1 MSATLIDKEGSAII
15 PAVVSYD
22 HIESLL
28 EHLSPALLPRS
39 RAGVRHVLRHPSVE
53 TLAHDPDL
61 IKIAR
66 ASLGPEALPFRA
78 TLFDK
83 SPTANWLV
91 AWHQD
96 RVLPLQERIEAESWG
111 PWSVKDGVTYAQAPA
126 RVLSRVLALRV
137 HLDDS
142 TVQNGPLRVL
152 PGTHNLGI
160 FSDDEIQKL
169 AAEVSPE
176 VSPVEC
182 VVPCGGMIAMKP
194 LIVHSSSKLQVKA
207 SRRVLHIEYAE
218 SAAIADGMKLAVA

>member
-1 MSATLIDKEGSAII
+1 MSATLIQKEGFEII
-15 PAVVSYD
+15 PAVVSHD
-22 HIESLL
+22 RIESLL

-53 TLAHDPDL
+53 TLAYDPDL
-61 IKIAR
+61 MKIAR

-96 RVLPLQERIEAESWG
+96 IVLPLQERRETEGWG
-111 PWSVKDGVTYAQAPA
+111 PWSVKDSVIYAQAPA
-126 RVLSRVLALRV
+126 RILCRVLALRV

-142 TVQNGPLRVL
+142 TATNGPLRVL
-152 PGTHNLGI
+152 SGTHSLGI
-160 FSDDEIQKL
+160 LSDGAIQKL
-169 AAEVSPE
+169 AAEG
-176 VSPVEC
+176 SPVEC
-182 VVPCGGMIAMKP
+182 LVPRGGVIAMKP
-194 LIVHSSSKLQVKA
+194 LIVHSSSKLQVEA
-207 SRRVLHIEYAE
+207 SRRVIHIEYAE

>member
-1 MSATLIDKEGSAII
+1 MSATLIEEEGFAII
-15 PAVVSYD
+15 PAVVSLD
-22 HIESLL
+22 RVESLL

-53 TLAHDPDL
+53 TLAHGPDL

-66 ASLGPEALPFRA
+66 ALLGPKAIPFRA

-96 RVLPLQERIEAESWG
+96 KALPLQERKEVEGWG
-111 PWSVKDGVTYAQAPA
+111 PWSTKDGVLYAQAPA
-126 RVLSRVLALRV
+126 RIMERVLALRL

-142 TVQNGPLRVL
+142 NDRNGPLRVL
-152 PGTHNLGI
+152 PGTHRLGVLN
-160 FSDDEIQKL
+160 DDEIQKL
-169 AAEVSPE
+169 AIEKST
-176 VSPVEC
+176 VEC
-182 VVPCGGMIAMKP
+182 LVHRGGVIAMKP
-194 LIVHSSSKLQVKA
+194 LIVHSSSKLKVEA

-218 SAAIADGMKLAVA
+218 SDAIADGMKLAVA